1 MSLSTL
7 NYCSII
13 FLMEKILT
21 NIENHTVNYL
31 TRRKQ
36 MKIYEET
43 HKEKRT
49 VLTEIKGW
57 VDALIFAIVV
67 ILIINQFLFQLYV
80 IPSPSMEKTM
90 LVGDRVFVSKNIY
103 GLEPY
108 PTGTKLGTKYRRVH
122 RDNIIT
128 FYNPEYVSKGPVFDI
143 LAQVLFM
150 GTLSLVKIDRN
161 EDGSIAERLLV
172 KRAGAMNGDTVKFVD
187 GDVYIRAAGESEFV
201 EESAFREANGLSSGP
216 NRLLSEDYYD
226 GLNAWATLYG
236 YQSKNVTS
244 NSAIPSYLKS
254 DYQTLTNTDY
264 PKDSYGFQ
272 TVSNATQH
280 KIDPT
285 DFNARNLS
293 SQYSNGITVPE
304 GDVLPLGDNRDN
316 SNDGRYFGPVSQK
329 TVTGQV
335 LFRFWPLN
343 RIGYLGNK

>member
-1 MSLSTL
+1 
-7 NYCSII
+7 
-13 FLMEKILT
+13 MEKLLK
-21 NIENHTVNYL
+21 NLENMTVDYL

-36 MKIYEET
+36 IKIYEST
-43 HKEKRT
+43 HKEKKT
-49 VLTEIKGW
+49 IAGEIKGW
-57 VDALIFAIVV
+57 VDALVFAVVV

-90 LVGDRVFVSKNIY
+90 LVGDRVFVNKNIY

-108 PTGTKLGTKYRRVH
+108 PGGTKIGTKYRRVH

-128 FYNPEYVSKGPVFDI
+128 FYNPEYVSKGPVFDV

-161 EDGSIAERLLV
+161 EDGTIAERLLV

-187 GDVYIRAAGESEFV
+187 GNVKIRSAGESQFV
-201 EESAFREANGLSSGP
+201 SEESFRTNNDLSLGP
-216 NRLLSEDYYD
+216 NRLLEEDYYE

-236 YQSKNVTS
+236 YQNKGITN
-244 NSAIPSYLKS
+244 NSFIPSYLINE
-254 DYQTLTNTDY
+254 YQSLSNTNY

-272 TVSNATQH
+272 TVATDTQH

-285 DFNARNLS
+285 DFNARSNS
-293 SQYSNGITVPE
+293 AIYKNGITVPD
-304 GDVLPLGDNRDN
+304 GYVLPLGDNRDN
-316 SNDGRYFGPVSQK
+316 SNDGRYFGPVPQE
-329 TVTGQV
+329 TITGQV

-343 RIGYLGNK
+343 RIGYIGNK